1 MPARQLVVVLS
12 GALLLTGGCSGKE
25 AKPDA
30 PAPRSASEQL
40 AAAKVVLDAAGTVA
54 LELTSRDVPAREN
67 GVTAAKGSGV
77 ISATE
82 PKFKGTI
89 TGSIQGVA
97 GTIETIAVGDTAY
110 IKFFT
115 PDFVK
120 TDLDTIN
127 APNPALFFDPSG
139 GISSLLTATTEPKVA
154 GQVRSGSDVLERID
168 GSLPAKQV
176 QTLFHLGD
184 GTGAY
189 TVSYGLTEDDH
200 LRTATIVGPF
210 FPGAE
215 ATYSLILKDY
225 GKPVEITRP

>member
-1 MPARQLVVVLS
+1 MRARQLLAALAGVLV
-12 GALLLTGGCSGKE
+12 LTGGCSGGAAE
-25 AKPDA
+25 PDA

-40 AAAKVVLDAAGTVA
+40 AAAKTVLDAAGSVA
-54 LELTSRDVPAREN
+54 LDLTSSDVPLREN

-82 PKFKGTI
+82 PKFEGTI

-97 GTIETIAVGDTAY
+97 GTIETVAIGETAY

-115 PDFVK
+115 PDFVE

-139 GISSLLTATTEPKVA
+139 GISSLLTATTDPTLA
-154 GQVRSGSDVLERID
+154 GQVRSGSEVLQRID
-168 GSLPAKQV
+168 GGLPADTV
-176 QTLFHLGD
+176 QALFHLGEAT
-184 GTGAY
+184 GTY
-189 TVSYGLTEDDH
+189 TVSYGLTDDDQ
-200 LRTATIVGPF
+200 LRTASIVGPF

-215 ATYSLILKDY
+215 ATYSLTLKDY
-225 GKPVEITRP
+225 GKPVEISRP

>member
-1 MPARQLVVVLS
+1 MPARPLLVVLS
-12 GALLLTGGCSGKE
+12 GALLLTGGCSGGE
-25 AKPDA
+25 APPDA
-30 PAPRSASEQL
+30 PTPRSASEQL
-40 AAAKVVLDAAGTVA
+40 AAAKTVLDAAGTVA

-82 PKFKGTI
+82 PKFAGTI

-97 GTIETIAVGDTAY
+97 GTIE
-110 IKFFT
+110 
-115 PDFVK
+115 
-120 TDLDTIN
+120 
-127 APNPALFFDPSG
+127 
-139 GISSLLTATTEPKVA
+139 
-154 GQVRSGSDVLERID
+154 RID
-168 GSLPAKQV
+168 GGLPAKQV

-189 TVSYGLTEDDH
+189 TVSYGLTKDDH